1 MFYIESDCLLTV
13 SLNNI
18 GKYEQRGGQG
28 MDEKKEY
35 RFTIIIEPCE
45 EGGYFALCPAFPG
58 CHVEGETYEE
68 TLNEMRAAIDAFIED
83 YKAEGEPIPDDEVTI
98 TTLKVAV

>member
-1 MFYIESDCLLTV
+1 MAA
-13 SLNNI
+13 
-18 GKYEQRGGQG
+18 KR
-28 MDEKKEY
+28 EY

-45 EGGYFALCPAFPG
+45 EGGYFAFCPAFPG

-68 TLNEMRAAIDAFIED
+68 TLNEMRAAIDSFIED
-83 YKAEGEPIPDDEVTI
+83 YQAEGEPIPDDDVTI